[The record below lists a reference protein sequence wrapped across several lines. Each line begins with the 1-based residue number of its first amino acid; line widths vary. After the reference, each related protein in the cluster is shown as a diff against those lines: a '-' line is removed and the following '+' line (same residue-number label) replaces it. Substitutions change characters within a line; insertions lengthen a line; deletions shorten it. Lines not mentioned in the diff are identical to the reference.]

1 MQRTKSV
8 VGSTFVGAV
17 AGSWLGYLFSQVSE
31 SGVSYAVIIMNLL
44 LVVKYIRPAKVKE
57 DSLTEQKQKKQQK
70 RPCLL
75 LFWHLSLAW
84 SAALWAVPVAR

>member
-1 MQRTKSV
+1 MDLQRTKSV

-31 SGVSYAVIIMNLL
+31 SGVSYAVILMNLL

-70 RPCLL
+70 KTLL
-75 LFWHLSLAW
+75 AVILAFVIGVELSLIHI
-84 SAALWAVPVAR
+84 